1 MQVSQSVKLLV
12 RAVALVALGVWLG
25 FTYVHHGQFE
35 VMLASVAL
43 IVMSANDV
51 AAIIRQ
57 RRQQPTEIPAKE
69 LTPVEEYT
77 VKNRDR
83 AKKAKPKIVE

>member
-1 MQVSQSVKLLV
+1 MQVSQSVKLVV
-12 RAVALVALGVWLG
+12 RAVALLALGVWLG

-51 AAIIRQ
+51 AVIVRQ
-57 RRQQPTEIPAKE
+57 RRQQRTETPAEK
-69 LTPVEEYT
+69 LTPSEEYANK
-77 VKNRDR
+77 VRDR
-83 AKKAKPKIVE
+83 AKKLKPKIVE